1 MNYGVLH
8 NKLVIIVIR
17 FSHNTQ
23 VILVK
28 FALTSHNIV
37 AIEMNYGVLVL
48 HNTLVIEI
56 LHYIRYLLV
65 ITVSL
70 LLHYIT
76 YYKRNRGHSKNTS

>member
-1 MNYGVLH
+1 MNYGILH

-37 AIEMNYGVLVL
+37 AIEMNYGVL
-48 HNTLVIEI
+48 HNTFVIEI
-56 LHYIRYLLV
+56 LHYIRYLLW
-65 ITVSL
+65 ITVKFAFTLHNIL
-70 LLHYIT
+70 L
-76 YYKRNRGHSKNTS
+76 KK